1 MKNRNGIWSNHFFH
15 PVVSIKKQHCT
26 HYKQEK
32 KTWTGLVG
40 CNKKTSQLSLW
51 VPQLLW
57 NFFGVVLVK
66 SIYRKSLVRGFSLS
80 CV

>member
-15 PVVSIKKQHCT
+15 PVVSKKATLHTLQAG
-26 HYKQEK
+26 E

-51 VPQLLW
+51 VPQL
-57 NFFGVVLVK
+57 
-66 SIYRKSLVRGFSLS
+66 
-80 CV
+80 